1 MSSVILFLQIL
12 NIYNNFPLSNIYI
25 QLLKFFIMTETAV
38 KNLPIRLGQYLK
50 FINMVQ
56 DGHEAKLRISEGE
69 VLVNGSIETRRGKQ
83 LNIGDQVT
91 FDGKTFIITSTE
103 SK

>member
-1 MSSVILFLQIL
+1 MI
-12 NIYNNFPLSNIYI
+12 
-25 QLLKFFIMTETAV
+25 ETAV

-50 FINMVQ
+50 FIDMVQ

-69 VLVNGSIETRRGKQ
+69 VLLNGVIETRRGKQ
-83 LNIGDQVT
+83 LNVGDQIT
-91 FDGKTFIITSTE
+91 FNGKTFIITSTL